1 MSVIT
6 FPRRVE
12 RRLGSPSRPAV
23 RTGEHRAT
31 VTHQPLVRTRW
42 RNTSATRR
50 SIIIMGAALVVS
62 LSGSMVV
69 ANRQVQLQ
77 RLQSALLQ
85 AQSNY
90 AVQVGSMT
98 NASAPSQIA
107 SKAGALHLVDPT
119 SVTQVPVTSLERP
132 LPIPQFN
139 GYAPVTSRT
148 SR

>member
-1 MSVIT
+1 MSVIA

-12 RRLGSPSRPAV
+12 RRLGSPSRPAT
-23 RTGEHRAT
+23 RTAGSRTQVSHRRRA
-31 VTHQPLVRTRW
+31 RARW
-42 RNTSATRR
+42 RNVSAARR
-50 SIIIMGAALVVS
+50 SVIVMGVALVVS

-90 AVQVGSMT
+90 AVQVGSAT

-107 SKAGALHLVDPT
+107 SRAGALHLVDPT
-119 SVTQVPVTSLERP
+119 SVTQVPATSLERP
-132 LPIPQFN
+132 LPLPQYN

>member
-12 RRLGSPSRPAV
+12 RRLGSPSRPTV
-23 RTGEHRAT
+23 RAAGHRAT
-31 VTHQPLVRTRW
+31 VTREPRVRTGW
-42 RNTSATRR
+42 RNASPALR
-50 SIIIMGAALVVS
+50 SIIIMGVALVVS
-62 LSGSMVV
+62 LGGSMVV
-69 ANRQVQLQ
+69 ANRQVELQ

-119 SVTQVPVTSLERP
+119 SVTQVPATSLERP
-132 LPIPQFN
+132 LPLPQFN